1 MLDPKM
7 RRLATALS
15 FFLLAPLPALAQTTT
30 APDIVVTGVRPEQAQ
45 SFVTQLA
52 IPAPTAD
59 QLPRWD
65 NSICTSVAGMPA
77 RQGQFLADRI
87 AQRAAA
93 VGLQPGGPGCQANV
107 AVFVTGESDT
117 FARRLFEQDRDRFAY
132 FAANNVSTLGQGAMD
147 DFLNTPRAVR
157 WWYVSQTFGANGIS
171 LAGDSSSGGMSNAPI
186 ARATGTRLSGS
197 TREDLS
203 QVIIIIDASRVRGVQ
218 LAALSDYVAFIALAQ
233 VNPHASTTDYP
244 TIMNLF
250 SGAQAN
256 TGGPTSLTLWD
267 TAFLD
272 ALYKTERNAV
282 NPAVQQREIARR
294 MLGANS

>member
-7 RRLATALS
+7 RGLATALS
-15 FFLLAPLPALAQTTT
+15 FFLLAPLPALAQSTTS
-30 APDIVVTGVRPEQAQ
+30 PDIVVTGVRPEQAQ
-45 SFVTQLA
+45 SFVTQVA

-59 QLPRWD
+59 QIPRWD
-65 NSICTSVAGMPA
+65 NSICTSIAGMPA

-117 FARRLFEQDRDRFAY
+117 FARELFEQDRERFAY
-132 FAANNVSTLGQGAMD
+132 FATNNVSTLGQGAMD

-157 WWYVSQTFGANGIS
+157 WWYVSHTFGANGIS
-171 LAGDSSSGGMSNAPI
+171 LAGDASQGGMSNAPMT
-186 ARATGTRLSGS
+186 RVTGTRLSGS
-197 TREDLS
+197 TREDLA

-233 VNPHASTTDYP
+233 INPHASTADYP

-250 SGAQAN
+250 SGAQPN
-256 TGGPTSLTLWD
+256 TSAPTSLTLWD

-282 NPAVQQREIARR
+282 NPATQQREIARR
-294 MLGANS
+294 MLGTNS